1 MRSSTKNSNGQPS
14 VSDRSFD
21 SVESYSST
29 RNELQRSLN
38 TSPKQSEISPS
49 SKKSPLSHTAFL
61 SYVFGSNSVK
71 PPTFTV
77 GGKKVRTPN
86 GEASRIRDRL
96 LAASNQTAVNKKNP
110 WSKTEVSSKSNG
122 KASGPI
128 LLSDD
133 DITEFTPT
141 PVENKQKKQSPTGK
155 KRKRKEGEDKKPT
168 NQNSPK
174 RKKNKLEDD
183 LDTANAKLFKK
194 QNPTMFSP
202 PSPPGSCSELPSQR
216 LVSLSGESDMR
227 DEEFNCSLDVRMLHT
242 PASCTNDL
250 SALDRI
256 NQKTNDSDDEL
267 NLLNSSISYSRS
279 NSNIGS
285 SNEEP
290 TPPSSTELSL
300 SEQFMKPTPSSSSKL
315 DLSDEPPASFDPLAL
330 ASGVTPSPA
339 FVTLSAS
346 QLYHENYILKQKLSQ
361 LELTAEYWSNKV
373 KILTDLLHQH
383 CPTVFQ

>member
-1 MRSSTKNSNGQPS
+1 M
-14 VSDRSFD
+14 
-21 SVESYSST
+21 
-29 RNELQRSLN
+29 
-38 TSPKQSEISPS
+38 
-49 SKKSPLSHTAFL
+49 
-61 SYVFGSNSVK
+61 
-71 PPTFTV
+71 
-77 GGKKVRTPN
+77 
-86 GEASRIRDRL
+86 
-96 LAASNQTAVNKKNP
+96 
-110 WSKTEVSSKSNG
+110 SSKSNG

-194 QNPTMFSP
+194 QNPTMF
-202 PSPPGSCSELPSQR
+202 SPPGSCSELPSQR